1 MDGAAAPNYVSPK
14 RISLQ
19 AYQTKKTYPYMNEKW
34 IQDLIWADPKILGLG
49 DLEPFRKEAQEPT
62 GGRVD
67 LILSNNDRDE
77 FYEVEVQLGPT
88 DPSHIIRTIE
98 YWDVERTRYPDRAH
112 SAVLIAEDI
121 TSRFLNVISLLNK
134 HVPIIAIQMQAV
146 EVGNYLTL
154 VFTTVVDLS
163 LRRDDEDDSPQE
175 LVQRDHWEKKP
186 NSKAGLEIVDT
197 LADFVQKQDAT
208 LALKYNLGFVQVNK
222 RGRIFLYFVPQ
233 KARTKLG
240 IKMSRTAAC
249 DDLEN
254 KIQAAGLEVHY
265 DERRGYL
272 FSIENG
278 KFGDCV
284 DAIKGLVALG
294 VKQWAD

>member
-1 MDGAAAPNYVSPK
+1 
-14 RISLQ
+14 
-19 AYQTKKTYPYMNEKW
+19 
-34 IQDLIWADPKILGLG
+34 
-49 DLEPFRKEAQEPT
+49 
-62 GGRVD
+62 
-67 LILSNNDRDE
+67 
-77 FYEVEVQLGPT
+77 
-88 DPSHIIRTIE
+88 
-98 YWDVERTRYPDRAH
+98 
-112 SAVLIAEDI
+112 VLIAEDI